1 MDPQLGVKEDFSV
14 EIRILI
20 VEQTRF
26 WFVIHQMLNIEP
38 LKLITQ
44 TEFINLLQFHL
55 FFYFI
60 NPKKDKKMKEL
71 PEIPPL
77 ETKTLCTSHRL
88 PSSRIFS
95 TFLG

>member
-55 FFYFI
+55 FLFHQ
-60 NPKKDKKMKEL
+60 P
-71 PEIPPL
+71 
-77 ETKTLCTSHRL
+77 
-88 PSSRIFS
+88 
-95 TFLG
+95 